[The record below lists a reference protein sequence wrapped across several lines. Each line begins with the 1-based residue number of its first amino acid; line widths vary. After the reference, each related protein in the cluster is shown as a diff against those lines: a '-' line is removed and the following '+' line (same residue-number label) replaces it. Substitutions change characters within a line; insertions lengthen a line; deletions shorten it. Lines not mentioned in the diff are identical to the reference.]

1 MPDEPQATPAY
12 RSTRAVTVFAAV
24 FVIGLVADLWLKV
37 WAFENLGSGP
47 VDIAAVLAGHEL
59 MPSDS
64 ITLIPSVLSLKLT
77 LNQGAVFGLW
87 SGYRLFFIA
96 ATVLAV
102 GVVGYFF
109 CTSKASERWA
119 HVALAMILA
128 GALGNMYDRMQ
139 YHAVRDMLWL
149 FPDVQLPFGLSWP
162 GGARDAYPW
171 IFNIADV
178 LLLVGI
184 GVIFVRT
191 LFTPQ
196 APRLKASAS
205 EGEASAGDQAGR

>member
-1 MPDEPQATPAY
+1 MSDEPQPIPAY
-12 RSTRAVTVFAAV
+12 RSGRAVTVFVLV
-24 FVIGLVADLWLKV
+24 FVIGLVADLCLKV
-37 WAFENLGSGP
+37 WAFDNLGSEP
-47 VDIAAVLAGHEL
+47 VNIAAVLAGEEL
-59 MPSDS
+59 IPSDS

-128 GALGNMYDRMQ
+128 GALGNMYDRME

-149 FPDVQLPFGLSWP
+149 FPDVELPFGLSWP
-162 GGARDAYPW
+162 GGARDVYPW

-184 GVIFVRT
+184 AVIFLRT
-191 LFTPQ
+191 LFTP
-196 APRLKASAS
+196 APGKA
-205 EGEASAGDQAGR
+205 EAPKPAA